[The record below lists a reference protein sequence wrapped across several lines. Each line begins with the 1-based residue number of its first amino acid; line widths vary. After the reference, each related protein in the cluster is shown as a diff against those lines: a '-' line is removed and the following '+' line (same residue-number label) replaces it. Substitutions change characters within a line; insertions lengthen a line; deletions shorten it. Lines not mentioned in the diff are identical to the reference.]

1 MNSGAVPLLAPLN
14 VETFNALFEAE
25 NEDIG
30 LKTPVLGTLNLNIQ
44 KLSVARFRT
53 HQLLNLLLQV
63 MAQKPR
69 RS

>member
-30 LKTPVLGTLNLNIQ
+30 LKNT
-44 KLSVARFRT
+44 RFWDIKFKFSK
-53 HQLLNLLLQV
+53 
-63 MAQKPR
+63 A
-69 RS
+69 